1 MKTLKEVILRL
12 NELFPNELNFDEMYI
27 DYSESDIEFIVRKI
41 MSNFD
46 DLRIILYCKYD
57 DDKFDIYDENYVN
70 NLKCNVKYISIYYK
84 SMTFEI
90 KDKMKIEELFDIQN
104 SYSMYFRDYYKA
116 KEFIKKYPAFPKKVY
131 YSNGFINFYK
141 ANDNVELEISDIT
154 KYSIRFEPVIY
165 KD

>member
-57 DDKFDIYDENYVN
+57 DNKFDIYDESYAN
-70 NLKCNVKYISIYYK
+70 NLKCNVKYIFIYYR
-84 SMTFEI
+84 SMTLKTIE
-90 KDKMKIEELFDIQN
+90 KMKIEELFDITN
-104 SYSMYFRDYYKA
+104 SYSIYFRDYYKA
-116 KEFIKKYPAFPKKVY
+116 KEFIKKHPAFPKKVY

-141 ANDNVELEISDIT
+141 ANDNVELEIPDIT

-165 KD
+165 ED

>member
-57 DDKFDIYDENYVN
+57 DDKFDIYDENYTN
-70 NLKCNVKYISIYYK
+70 NLKCDVKYIFIYYR
-84 SMTFEI
+84 SMTLKTIE
-90 KDKMKIEELFDIQN
+90 KMKIEELFDITN
-104 SYSMYFRDYYKA
+104 SYSIYFRDYYKA
-116 KEFIKKYPAFPKKVY
+116 KEFIKKHPAFPRKVY
-131 YSNGFINFYK
+131 YSNGFINFAK
-141 ANDNVELEISDIT
+141 ANDNVELEIPDIT

-165 KD
+165 ED